1 MQTEINHARRAM
13 MYVPGNDLHK
23 IEKAAALNVDAVILD
38 LEDGVAPGRK
48 DEARQVIRHALEGID
63 FGRTERFVRIN
74 ALASGRGEA
83 DLQAVVPGKPDGI
96 LVPKVD
102 DAATLVWVDQLLSTL
117 EKEHGIEPGSIFLAA
132 TIESAIGF
140 LNLREICQ
148 SNPRLQALVF
158 GAEDFTADTGITRTR
173 EGQELLLARSL
184 LVLHGAAFGMSLI
197 DMVHTAFSDLQLL
210 EAECQRGAELG
221 FTGKQ
226 VIHPAQVETV
236 QRVFSPSEKAIAH
249 ALRVVESAHQ
259 AQSEG
264 RGAFAL
270 DGHMVDAPVVKRAE
284 NILRRARAAGMI
296 S

>member
-1 MQTEINHARRAM
+1 MQPQINHARRAL

-23 IEKAAALNVDAVILD
+23 IEKAAALHVDAVILD

-48 DEARQVIRHALEGID
+48 DEARQVIRQVLVAVD

-74 ALASGRGEA
+74 SLASGRGEA
-83 DLQAVVPGKPDGI
+83 DLASIVPGQPDCI
-96 LVPKVD
+96 LLPKVD
-102 DAATLVWVDQLLSTL
+102 DAGSLSRVDELLGNL
-117 EKEHGIEPGSIFLAA
+117 EKVNGIGSGSIAIAA

-148 SNPRLQALVF
+148 ASPRLQALVF
-158 GAEDFTADTGITRTR
+158 GGEDFTTDAGITRTR
-173 EGQELLLARSL
+173 EAQELLLARSL
-184 LVLHGAAFGMSLI
+184 LVLHGAAFGLSLI
-197 DMVHTAFSDLQLL
+197 DMVQTAYVDLQLL
-210 EAECQRGAELG
+210 EAECKQGAELG

-236 QRVFSPSEKAIAH
+236 QRVFTPSENAIKD
-249 ALRVVESAHQ
+249 ALRVVEAADL
-259 AQSEG
+259 AQREG

-270 DGHMVDAPVVKRAE
+270 DGHMVDAPVVKRAQ
-284 NILRRARAAGMI
+284 NILRRARAAGVI

>member
-1 MQTEINHARRAM
+1 MQPQINHARRAL

-23 IEKAAALNVDAVILD
+23 IEKAAALHVDAVILD

-48 DEARQVIRHALEGID
+48 DEARQVIRQALIAVD

-74 ALASGRGEA
+74 SLASGRGEA
-83 DLQAVVPGKPDGI
+83 DLASIVPGQPDCI
-96 LVPKVD
+96 LLPKVD
-102 DAATLVWVDQLLSTL
+102 DAGSLSRVDELLGNL
-117 EKEHGIEPGSIFLAA
+117 EKVNGIGSGSIAIAA

-148 SNPRLQALVF
+148 ASPRLQALVF
-158 GAEDFTADTGITRTR
+158 GGEDFTTDAGITRTR
-173 EGQELLLARSL
+173 EAQELLLARSL
-184 LVLHGAAFGMSLI
+184 LVLHGAAFGLSLI
-197 DMVHTAFSDLQLL
+197 DMVQTAYVDLQLL
-210 EAECQRGAELG
+210 EAECKQGAELG

-236 QRVFSPSEKAIAH
+236 QRVFTPSENAIKD
-249 ALRVVESAHQ
+249 ALRVVEAADL
-259 AQSEG
+259 AQREG

-270 DGHMVDAPVVKRAE
+270 DGHMVDAPVVKRAQ
-284 NILRRARAAGMI
+284 NILRRARAAGVI

>member
-83 DLQAVVPGKPDGI
+83 DLQVVVPGKPDGI

-102 DAATLVWVDQLLSTL
+102 DAATLVWVDQLLSSL

-158 GAEDFTADTGITRTR
+158 GAEDFTTDTGITRTR

-249 ALRVVESAHQ
+249 ASRVVESAHQ

-284 NILRRARAAGMI
+284 NILRRAKAAGMI

>member
-48 DEARQVIRHALEGID
+48 DEARQVIRHALESID

-83 DLQAVVPGKPDGI
+83 DLQAIVPGTPDGI

-102 DAATLVWVDQLLSTL
+102 DASIPDRVDQLLSSL
-117 EKEHGIEPGSIFLAA
+117 EKEHRIEPGSISIAA
-132 TIESAIGF
+132 TIEGAIGF
-140 LNLREICQ
+140 LNLRDICQ
-148 SNPRLQALVF
+148 SSPRLQALVF

-173 EGQELLLARSL
+173 EAQELLLARSL
-184 LVLHGAAFGMSLI
+184 LVLHGAAFGLSLI
-197 DMVHTAFSDLQLL
+197 DMVQTAFSDMPLL
-210 EAECQRGAELG
+210 EAECQRGTELG